1 MCRVVCGIVAA
12 MCVLDI
18 LVSASAKQIL
28 ELESVRTLRIGSR
41 VDDDDEEHISRLRL
55 HGGND
60 WSQDSNTQTSETASY
75 GVLADGNVWVN
86 SRGEMRVID
95 VDANEV
101 GNGAKGG
108 LTGAPSRVVRSPSE
122 CVDSSSLFDSAS
134 DIVHLTHDRSFRCS
148 CEWSEDAPCPFY
160 LRIRRGETVI
170 DEFFVSGNSDI
181 ALSEVDPVRARAV
194 VAEASF
200 DPAYPQSDAAR
211 KACTPLANADK
222 VNGRYCIAYR
232 GNCRYVYHQSHV
244 WLFKLSLSLDTC
256 MTDARTRLTSS

>member
-1 MCRVVCGIVAA
+1 MLFFRIVCGIVAA
-12 MCVLDI
+12 MCVLDR
-18 LVSASAKQIL
+18 LVSVLATQIL
-28 ELESVRTLRIGSR
+28 ELESVRTLRIGNNR
-41 VDDDDEEHISRLRL
+41 VDDDDEDRHISRLRL

-60 WSQDSNTQTSETASY
+60 WSQDSDTQTSETVSY

-95 VDANEV
+95 VDVNEV
-101 GNGAKGG
+101 GNGAEA

-160 LRIRRGETVI
+160 LRIRRGETVVE
-170 DEFFVSGNSDI
+170 EFFVSGNSDI
-181 ALSEVDPVRARAV
+181 ALKEVDPVRAHAV

-211 KACTPLANADK
+211 KACTPLQNADK

-232 GNCRYVYHQSHV
+232 GNCRHV
-244 WLFKLSLSLDTC
+244 CIVNLVLMLS
-256 MTDARTRLTSS
+256 